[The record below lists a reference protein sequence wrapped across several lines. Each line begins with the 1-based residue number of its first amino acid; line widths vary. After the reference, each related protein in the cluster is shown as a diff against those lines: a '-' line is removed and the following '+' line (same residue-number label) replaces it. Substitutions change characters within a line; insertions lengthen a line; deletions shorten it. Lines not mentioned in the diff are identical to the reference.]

1 MNPSSLFQAD
11 RTTDHTRGQTDLQA
25 QLWSERVRMLCVH
38 VPTVMTM
45 AVGFALALG
54 WLLHDQ
60 VPPTKIAWWF
70 GVRLIV
76 VLTRVVHARYY
87 MRSED
92 KTNRAWYRSFVAL
105 VMLDGLLWGAAWW
118 WLVPVDRLDL
128 TAITLTAI
136 LGVASLSAFI
146 LHADV
151 VATACHVL
159 FMLLPCAAYSLT
171 RHDSYGLFG
180 ALSLTAFTALLLLE
194 AHRAYARLVELLT
207 LRFAHERVL
216 QEREHA
222 LALAQHHSEAKSR
235 FLASMSHE
243 MRTPLHGILGL
254 SRLLRDDEIRPVALR
269 RLELLERSGDHLL
282 TVINDVLDVSKIEAG
297 HVHIDHSCFDL
308 GLLVDEVAGVSTVTA
323 NRKGLQLR
331 VRSELP
337 DNHAVLGDAMRLRQ
351 VLHNLLG
358 NAIKFTDQGGV
369 TLSVQVLE
377 DGQQVA
383 FVVQDT
389 GVGMSEAEQQHIF
402 DAFHQVDNGLGK
414 RHGGTG
420 LGLTISRQLC
430 RAMGGDLRCISERG
444 KGATFECILP
454 LQASHEQAPVL
465 PPQAEPVEHGKA
477 VGQVLLVEDNP
488 INALVAEAAL
498 RKIGLDVLTLDDGR
512 KALEWLARHRPDVVL
527 MDCQMPVMDGF
538 EAARQIRAQEL
549 RLGIEPVPIVALTA
563 NVFPA
568 ERHRCQDAGMSDY
581 LGKPFKREDL
591 HAVLARY
598 IGLKKDTGRA
608 VQPVVDQLDDGGAA
622 SMAA

>member
-1 MNPSSLFQAD
+1 MKPSSLFQAD
-11 RTTDHTRGQTDLQA
+11 RTTRQTRDQADLQT

-92 KTNRAWYRSFVAL
+92 KTNRAWYKSFVAL

-128 TAITLTAI
+128 TAVTLTAI

-159 FMLLPCAAYSLT
+159 FMLLPCAAYALT
-171 RHDSYGLFG
+171 RHDAYGLFG

-194 AHRAYARLVELLT
+194 AHRAYVRLVELLT

-254 SRLLRDDEIRPVALR
+254 SRLLRDDEVRPVALR

-297 HVHIDHSCFDL
+297 HVHIDHNCFDL
-308 GLLVDEVAGVSTVTA
+308 SQLVDEVAGVSTVTA

-337 DNHAVLGDAMRLRQ
+337 DQHAVVGDAMRLRQ

-358 NAIKFTDQGGV
+358 NAIKFTDQGSV
-369 TLSVQVLE
+369 TLSVLPLE
-377 DGQQVA
+377 GGQQVS
-383 FVVQDT
+383 FLVHDT
-389 GVGMSEAEQQHIF
+389 GIGMSVAEQQHIF

-430 RAMGGDLRCISERG
+430 RAMGGDLRCISQRG
-444 KGATFECILP
+444 VGSTFECVLP
-454 LQASHEQAPVL
+454 LPASAERPSAPT
-465 PPQAEPVEHGKA
+465 QAEPAEHTGA
-477 VGQVLLVEDNP
+477 MGLVLLVEDNP

-498 RKIGLDVLTLDDGR
+498 RKIGLDVHTLDDGR
-512 KALEWLARHRPDVVL
+512 KALDWLARQRPDLVL

-549 RLGIEPVPIVALTA
+549 QLGMAPVPIVALTA

-568 ERHRCQDAGMSDY
+568 ERRRCQEAGMNDY

-591 HAVLARY
+591 HAVLARH
-598 IGLKKDTGRA
+598 IGPQNPTGRA
-608 VQPVVDQLDDGGAA
+608 ASKAA
-622 SMAA
+622 

>member
-216 QEREHA
+216 REREHA

-323 NRKGLQLR
+323 NRKGLQLLLELHGAPLLATTFIPAGE
-331 VRSELP
+331 SEPLNDP
-337 DNHAVLGDAMRLRQ
+337 EEIRERLRHQ
-351 VLHNLLG
+351 VQAVVDAGACPMEPTTVIDLTDGEAKVIRQGRGDLAALG
-358 NAIKFTDQGGV
+358 
-369 TLSVQVLE
+369 LSV
-377 DGQQVA
+377 
-383 FVVQDT
+383 
-389 GVGMSEAEQQHIF
+389 
-402 DAFHQVDNGLGK
+402 
-414 RHGGTG
+414 
-420 LGLTISRQLC
+420 
-430 RAMGGDLRCISERG
+430 
-444 KGATFECILP
+444 
-454 LQASHEQAPVL
+454 
-465 PPQAEPVEHGKA
+465 
-477 VGQVLLVEDNP
+477 
-488 INALVAEAAL
+488 
-498 RKIGLDVLTLDDGR
+498 
-512 KALEWLARHRPDVVL
+512 
-527 MDCQMPVMDGF
+527 
-538 EAARQIRAQEL
+538 
-549 RLGIEPVPIVALTA
+549 
-563 NVFPA
+563 
-568 ERHRCQDAGMSDY
+568 
-581 LGKPFKREDL
+581 
-591 HAVLARY
+591 
-598 IGLKKDTGRA
+598 
-608 VQPVVDQLDDGGAA
+608 
-622 SMAA
+622 

>member
-1 MNPSSLFQAD
+1 MN
-11 RTTDHTRGQTDLQA
+11 TRDQTDLQT
-25 QLWSERVRMLCVH
+25 QLWSERVHMLCVH
-38 VPTVMTM
+38 VPTVMLM
-45 AVGFALALG
+45 AVGFAMALG

-60 VPPTKIAWWF
+60 VDPLKVWWWF
-70 GVRLIV
+70 SVRSILVMI
-76 VLTRVVHARYY
+76 RVVHARYY
-87 MRSED
+87 MRSQD
-92 KTNRAWYRSFVAL
+92 KTNRAWYHSFLAL
-105 VMLDGLLWGAAWW
+105 VMADGLLWGAAWW

-151 VATACHVL
+151 RATACHVL
-159 FMLLPCAAYSLT
+159 AMLLPCAAYALT
-171 RHDSYGLFG
+171 RHDAYGLFG

-194 AHRAYARLVELLT
+194 THRAYARLVELLT

-297 HVHIDHSCFDL
+297 HVHIDRSCFDL
-308 GLLVDEVAGVSTVTA
+308 SLLVDEVAGVSTVTA
-323 NRKGLQLR
+323 NRKGLPLR

-337 DNHAVLGDAMRLRQ
+337 DRHAVLGDAMRLRQ

-358 NAIKFTDQGGV
+358 NAIKFTDQGGI
-369 TLSVQVLE
+369 TLIVRVLE
-377 DGQQVA
+377 GGQQVS

-430 RAMGGDLRCISERG
+430 RAMGGDLRCISQPG
-444 KGATFECILP
+444 QGSTFECILP
-454 LQASHEQAPVL
+454 LHASCERPPAPA
-465 PPQAEPVEHGKA
+465 QAEPVEHTDA

-498 RKIGLDVLTLDDGR
+498 RKIGLEVHILDDGR

-538 EAARQIRAQEL
+538 EAARQIRVQEL
-549 RLGIEPVPIVALTA
+549 RLGLEPVPIVALTA

-568 ERHRCQDAGMSDY
+568 ERHRCTEAGMNGY
-581 LGKPFKREDL
+581 LGKPFKREEL

-598 IGLKKDTGRA
+598 INPQKETGR
-608 VQPVVDQLDDGGAA
+608 VVPPVADQLDDGGAA
-622 SMAA
+622 ASMAA

>member
-1 MNPSSLFQAD
+1 MNPSSLSQAD
-11 RTTDHTRGQTDLQA
+11 RATQQTRDQADLQT

-76 VLTRVVHARYY
+76 VLTRVVHAHYY

-159 FMLLPCAAYSLT
+159 FMLLPCAVYSLT
-171 RHDSYGLFG
+171 RHDSYWLFG

-194 AHRAYARLVELLT
+194 AHRAYVRLVELLT
-207 LRFAHERVL
+207 LRFEHERVL

-308 GLLVDEVAGVSTVTA
+308 NQLVDEVAGVSTVTA

-358 NAIKFTDQGGV
+358 NAIKFTDQGSV
-369 TLSVQVLE
+369 TLSVLLLE
-377 DGQQVA
+377 DGQQVS
-383 FVVQDT
+383 FLVHDT
-389 GVGMSEAEQQHIF
+389 GIGMSVEEQQHIF

-430 RAMGGDLRCISERG
+430 RAMGGDLRCISQRG
-444 KGATFECILP
+444 MGSTFECVLP
-454 LQASHEQAPVL
+454 LPASAERAPV
-465 PPQAEPVEHGKA
+465 PTQAEPTGHTGA
-477 VGQVLLVEDNP
+477 VGLVLLVEDNP

-498 RKIGLDVLTLDDGR
+498 RKIGLDVHTLDDGR
-512 KALEWLARHRPDVVL
+512 KALDWLARHRPDLVL

-538 EAARQIRAQEL
+538 EAARQIRAQEMQ
-549 RLGIEPVPIVALTA
+549 LGIAPVPIVALTA

-568 ERHRCQDAGMSDY
+568 ERHRCQEAGMNDY

-591 HAVLARY
+591 HAVLARH
-598 IGLKKDTGRA
+598 IGPQKQTGRA
-608 VQPVVDQLDDGGAA
+608 MQPVVGQLDDGGAA